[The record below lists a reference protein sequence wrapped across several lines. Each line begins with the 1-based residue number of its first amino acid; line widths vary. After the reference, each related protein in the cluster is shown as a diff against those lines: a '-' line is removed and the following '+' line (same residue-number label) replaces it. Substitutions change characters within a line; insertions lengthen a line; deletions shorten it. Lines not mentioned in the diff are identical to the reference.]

1 VRFKDRTNEE
11 IAQIL
16 DPAFH
21 AFNRMRK
28 QNLKLYDGVYETL
41 QKLSDMHVPVVA
53 YTDARVINCLFR
65 LNRLGVKRFFS
76 RLYAPGHV
84 SRAVDQ
90 ELLADDF
97 VRLLSPDDRK
107 PNPQTLLDICS
118 EYRVAPSGTVYIG
131 DNLTRDV
138 YMAKQAGVHS
148 AWAKFGTL
156 YDKALWPK
164 LVRVTHWTDTDV
176 ERENLLRER
185 ARGTEAE
192 CVLEKFSDLMTHFE
206 FKARLPA

>member
-1 VRFKDRTNEE
+1 
-11 IAQIL
+11 
-16 DPAFH
+16 
-21 AFNRMRK
+21 
-28 QNLKLYDGVYETL
+28 
-41 QKLSDMHVPVVA
+41 
-53 YTDARVINCLFR
+53 
-65 LNRLGVKRFFS
+65 
-76 RLYAPGHV
+76 
-84 SRAVDQ
+84 
-90 ELLADDF
+90 
-97 VRLLSPDDRK
+97 
-107 PNPQTLLDICS
+107 
-118 EYRVAPSGTVYIG
+118 
-131 DNLTRDV
+131 
-138 YMAKQAGVHS
+138 MAKQAGVHS